1 MLTRPD
7 YIFSYWIFVWYL
19 LYIVGVKTYNPKFA
33 LIIGT
38 IANLCILLLMLYYNT
53 RTKLII
59 LFIVM
64 MAILKLIPL
73 TSIWS
78 TKIYSTDIIATG
90 ILFIIYLGWIHI
102 NKKTI
107 FNFTHQTYDLVIH
120 NKNTLPGMT
129 LFTKLG
135 LSI

>member
-7 YIFSYWIFVWYL
+7 YIFSYWIFIWYL

-33 LIIGT
+33 IIIGT
-38 IANLCILLLMLYYNT
+38 IENLCTVLLMLYYNT

-64 MAILKLIPL
+64 MTILKLIPL
-73 TSIWS
+73 ITLWT
-78 TKIYSTDIIATG
+78 TKIYSKDIIATG
-90 ILFIIYLGWIHI
+90 ILFIIYLGWILI
-102 NKKTI
+102 NKKTM
-107 FNFTHQTYDLVIH
+107 FDFTCQTYDLVIH

-129 LFTKLG
+129 LLTKLG
-135 LSI
+135 L

>member
-33 LIIGT
+33 IIIGT
-38 IANLCILLLMLYYNT
+38 IENLCIVLLMLYYNT

-64 MAILKLIPL
+64 MTILKLIPL
-73 TSIWS
+73 ITLWT
-78 TKIYSTDIIATG
+78 TKIYSKDIIATG
-90 ILFIIYLGWIHI
+90 ILFIIYLGWILI
-102 NKKTI
+102 NKKTM
-107 FNFTHQTYDLVIH
+107 FDFTCQTYDLVIH

-129 LFTKLG
+129 LLTKLG
-135 LSI
+135 L